1 METTLTPTPP
11 PPLFAQTTLNTHH
24 PSSADWSERQF
35 VQLKNQIIAYKHLI
49 RFQPVPLRVYENIRS
64 YTPEEWTTF
73 AQLKLR
79 ATHQHYKELFSTI
92 PFTVRDLNIYFRQCL
107 KEEEASAKSKHVHSS
122 HQPELDVEYTLEK
135 EIAKRQQ
142 LLEKYVANL
151 QSANDPSRT
160 AVPGTAQ
167 LLQSIRNEQ
176 QLIKMFFVQKKLHD
190 EIGKKFSANYNR
202 YYSVDH
208 SDSFLYRTL
217 LERSK
222 FKKRISALSRDQRLN
237 TKFEKELRNGY
248 DKRKKEKQHEF
259 LSQVMNRYKDFTEMH
274 KERKL
279 KMKKLSQNCK
289 SIIENMSM
297 KEQRD
302 RERRERER
310 IQHIKN
316 NNMEEYRRLLK
327 DVQDK
332 RLEEF
337 MNQTDQFLKEI
348 EDKIKVQKEIIS
360 KFNASASAGDRDG
373 ASLLTEA
380 NEDKNLLKIE
390 EDIKNEHDAQ
400 LRENV
405 SNSRNYYLSAHSH
418 VEDIDTQPQM
428 LKFGQLKT
436 YQLVGLQWLVSLY
449 VNNLNGILAD
459 EMGLGKTIQTIALL
473 CYIIEVKHNEGPFLI
488 IAPLAT
494 LSNWVLEFNRWAPEI
509 KIVAYKGQPQY
520 RKQLAYQI
528 KQEKHRYNVIL
539 TTYEYIM
546 KDKYNLNKIT
556 WQYIIVDEGHRMK
569 NYKSKFTQTL
579 GAQFNSV
586 YRLLLTGTPLQNN
599 LSELW
604 ALLNFLLPKIFNSC
618 EDFEKWFN
626 QPFSS
631 KLPGEKNTELTE
643 EQELLIIN
651 RLHTVLRPF
660 LLRREKKDVE
670 KELPS
675 KTEYVIKIEL
685 SAWQRMVYTQIKE
698 QGLLTE
704 DPTAGK
710 MAKKA
715 LMNTMMELRK
725 ICNHPYLFLH
735 HNNELLENINECIYK
750 SSGKFEFLDRI
761 IPKLLLCNHKILI
774 FSQMTRLMDVLEKY
788 FHYKGI
794 LYLRLDGNT
803 KADDR
808 GSQIQLFSDEKSE
821 YKVFIL
827 STRAGGLGL
836 NLQAADTVIIFDSDW
851 NPQMD
856 IQAQDRAH
864 RIGQKHKVKVFRLIS
879 KDTIEE
885 GILEKAAFKKTMDEK
900 VIRAGLYNVR
910 YSEQERRN
918 NLLNILKNEKEE
930 EEEEDV
936 VPDDS
941 QINEYISRSEMEL
954 ELFEEMDRKRYIA
967 EAKEARLQHIKEKM
981 NHDDKTMKNV
991 NYRLIQEFEVPEWV
1005 KCSNNKEEEA
1015 NSNIVGANNEEGVMR
1030 GKGMRIH
1037 PNVNYREYFEDES
1050 NSDADSNNN
1059 SRMLRK
1065 KKKRNHSSR
1074 SSRHDGD
1081 SSDNNYD
1088 EQYSRSSRRRHPHV
1102 SANSDNDEDARNHS
1116 ESNHL
1121 TIKLHDVDVDDEE
1134 EDNDINM
1141 EDEQT
1146 GNNGNGTSRNK
1157 ANDDGEYDNDDD
1169 VEMEE
1174 DEDDEGSVD
1183 DDDDL

>member
-1 METTLTPTPP
+1 MEPTTQPI
-11 PPLFAQTTLNTHH
+11 FAQTTLNTHH
-24 PSSADWSERQF
+24 PSSSDWNERQF

-49 RFQPVPLRVYENIRS
+49 RFQPVPLHVYENIRT
-64 YTPEEWTTF
+64 YTPDEWTTF
-73 AQLKLR
+73 SKIKLHS
-79 ATHQHYKELFSTI
+79 THQHYKELFNTI

-107 KEEEASAKSKHVHSS
+107 KEEEASAKSKHIHSH
-122 HQPELDVEYTLEK
+122 HQPEMDVEYTLEK
-135 EIAKRQQ
+135 EISKRQQ
-142 LLEKYVANL
+142 LLDKYLHNL
-151 QSANDPSRT
+151 QSSSSSSS
-160 AVPGTAQ
+160 Q
-167 LLQSIRNEQ
+167 LIQSIHNEQ
-176 QLIKMFFVQKKLHD
+176 QMIKMFFIQKKLHD

-222 FKKRISALSRDQRLN
+222 FKKHISTLSRDQRLN

-259 LSQVMNRYKDFTEMH
+259 LTQVITRYKDFTEMH

-279 KMKKLSQNCK
+279 KLKKLSQNCK

-316 NNMEEYRRLLK
+316 NNMEEYRKLLK

-360 KFNASASAGDRDG
+360 KFNINTSSKDATST
-373 ASLLTEA
+373 LTEA

-390 EDIKNEHDAQ
+390 EDTIKNDNDAQ

-418 VEDIDTQPQM
+418 VEDINTQPQM

-473 CYIIEVKHNEGPFLI
+473 CYIIEIKHNEGPFLI

-675 KTEYVIKIEL
+675 KTEYVIKLEL

-735 HNNELLENINECIYK
+735 HNNELLENISESIYK

-761 IPKLLLCNHKILI
+761 IPKLLICNHKILI

-808 GSQIQLFSDEKSE
+808 GNQIQLFSDEKSE

-936 VPDDS
+936 VPDDT
-941 QINEYISRSEMEL
+941 QINEYISRSDKEL
-954 ELFEEMDRKRYIA
+954 ELFEEMDRKRYID
-967 EAKEARLQHIKEKM
+967 EAKETKLEFIKEKM
-981 NHDDKTMKNV
+981 GYDDKTMKNV

-1005 KCSNNKEEEA
+1005 KCSNVKDDEGSGGVNGVVNKEE
-1015 NSNIVGANNEEGVMR
+1015 MMMK

-1037 PNVNYREYFEDES
+1037 PNVNYREYFDDES
-1050 NSDADSNNN
+1050 NSEDGDSGSNN
-1059 SRMLRK
+1059 RMMLRK
-1065 KKKRNHSSR
+1065 KKKRMHSSR
-1074 SSRHDGD
+1074 SSRNGGD
-1081 SSDNNYD
+1081 SVDDGYD
-1088 EQYSRSSRRRHPHV
+1088 EQYSRSSRRKGGNAGHGVGSSENEEEGR
-1102 SANSDNDEDARNHS
+1102 SNSNR
-1116 ESNHL
+1116 L
-1121 TIKLHDVDVDDEE
+1121 TIKLHDVDMDGEEEE
-1134 EDNDINM
+1134 EDM
-1141 EDEQT
+1141 EEVRVIDRRGGRENED
-1146 GNNGNGTSRNK
+1146 GDG
-1157 ANDDGEYDNDDD
+1157 DGEYNNEEDD
-1169 VEMEE
+1169 VDMEE
-1174 DEDDEGSVD
+1174 DEDEGSVD
-1183 DDDDL
+1183 DDDDNDL

>member
-1 METTLTPTPP
+1 MESTSQPI
-11 PPLFAQTTLNTHH
+11 FAQTTLNTHH
-24 PSSADWSERQF
+24 PSSSDWSERQF
-35 VQLKNQIIAYKHLI
+35 LQLKNQIIAYKHLI
-49 RFQPVPLRVYENIRS
+49 RFQPVPLSIYENIRT
-64 YTPEEWTTF
+64 YTPEEYTTLSH
-73 AQLKLR
+73 LKLQS
-79 ATHQHYKELFSTI
+79 THQHYKELFNTI
-92 PFTVRDLNIYFRQCL
+92 PFTVRDLNIYFRQRL
-107 KEEEASAKSKHVHSS
+107 RKEEESTAKPKPTTNTV
-122 HQPELDVEYTLEK
+122 HQPEMDVEYTLEK
-135 EIAKRQQ
+135 EILKRQH
-142 LLEKYVANL
+142 LLNKYITNL
-151 QSANDPSRT
+151 QPHSSSSS
-160 AVPGTAQ
+160 
-167 LLQSIRNEQ
+167 LISSLHNEQ
-176 QLIKMFFVQKKLHD
+176 QLIKMFFLQKKLHD
-190 EIGKKFSANYNR
+190 EIGKKFTANYNR
-202 YYSVDH
+202 YYSIDH

-222 FKKRISALSRDQRLN
+222 FKKHTSTLSRDQRLN

-259 LSQVMNRYKDFTEMH
+259 LTQVITRYKDFTELH

-279 KMKKLSQNCK
+279 KLKKLSQHCK

-316 NNMEEYRRLLK
+316 NNMEEYRKLLK

-360 KFNASASAGDRDG
+360 KFNTTNKDNTSSSSNNGTTA
-373 ASLLTEA
+373 LTEA

-390 EDIKNEHDAQ
+390 EDNIKTENDAQ

-418 VEDIDTQPQM
+418 VEDINTQPQM

-494 LSNWVLEFNRWAPEI
+494 LSNWVLEFNRWAPDI

-675 KTEYVIKIEL
+675 KTEYVIKLEL

-710 MAKKA
+710 MATKKA

-808 GSQIQLFSDEKSE
+808 GNQIQLFSDEKSE

-936 VPDDS
+936 VPDDT
-941 QINEYISRSEMEL
+941 QINEYISRSEKEL
-954 ELFEEMDRKRYIA
+954 ELFEEMDRKRYID
-967 EAKEARLQHIKEKM
+967 EAREMKLESIKEKM
-981 NHDDKTMKNV
+981 GYDDKTMKSV

-1005 KCSNNKEEEA
+1005 KCSNVKEEK
-1015 NSNIVGANNEEGVMR
+1015 N
-1030 GKGMRIH
+1030 GKNKRI
-1037 PNVNYREYFEDES
+1037 
-1050 NSDADSNNN
+1050 
-1059 SRMLRK
+1059 
-1065 KKKRNHSSR
+1065 
-1074 SSRHDGD
+1074 
-1081 SSDNNYD
+1081 
-1088 EQYSRSSRRRHPHV
+1088 
-1102 SANSDNDEDARNHS
+1102 
-1116 ESNHL
+1116 
-1121 TIKLHDVDVDDEE
+1121 
-1134 EDNDINM
+1134 
-1141 EDEQT
+1141 
-1146 GNNGNGTSRNK
+1146 
-1157 ANDDGEYDNDDD
+1157 
-1169 VEMEE
+1169 
-1174 DEDDEGSVD
+1174 
-1183 DDDDL
+1183 